1 MRYKDYEGPVEV
13 LVNQKLDEIEEKEH
27 VFILHA
33 VESGS
38 RAWGFASPDSDYD
51 VRFIYVREPKEYLKL
66 QQARDVIEWELDE
79 TLDINGWDLQ
89 KALRQYHRS
98 NATLFEW
105 ANSPVV
111 YRTTKMWKEIHE
123 KASPYFAVKSSLY
136 HYYGTA
142 KKNYLEYLTGEEV
155 NYKKYFYVIRPI
167 LACKWIEER
176 KCPPPVLFSELL
188 EAELPEPREGTCISG
203 DIQDSAYKSGEIR
216 AAVEQLLEIK
226 ARMPESGCGPRVDVL
241 NHFIEAE
248 IVHFK
253 EMTDHLPDDR
263 KEEWEPLNEIFYRLC
278 FGGLADTEEERK
290 NS

>member
-1 MRYKDYEGPVEV
+1 MRYKEFEGPVEE
-13 LVNQKLDEIEEKEH
+13 LVNRKLDEIEKNEN

-51 VRFIYVREPKEYLKL
+51 VRFIYMRRAEDYLKL
-66 QQARDVIEWELDE
+66 QPIRDVIEWELDE

-111 YRTTKMWKEIHE
+111 YRTTEVWKNIHE

-142 KKNYLEYLTGEEV
+142 KKNFLEYLTGEEV
-155 NYKKYFYVIRPI
+155 NYKKYFYVIRPV
-167 LACKWIEER
+167 LACLWIEE
-176 KCPPPVLFSELL
+176 KQCPPPVLFSELL
-188 EAELPEPREGTCISG
+188 EAEL
-203 DIQDSAYKSGEIR
+203 GERGANGVRTDGIR
-216 AAVEQLLEIK
+216 AAIEALLKIK
-226 ARMPESGCGPRVDVL
+226 AQMPESGCGPRVELL

-248 IVHFK
+248 IAHFK
-253 EMTDHLPDDR
+253 EVTDHLPDDR
-263 KEEWEPLNEIFYRLC
+263 KEEWEPLNELFYQLC
-278 FGGLADTEEERK
+278 MGELF
-290 NS
+290 

>member
-1 MRYKDYEGPVEV
+1 MRYKDFEGPVEA
-13 LVNQKLDEIEEKEH
+13 LVNQKLDEVEEKEH

-111 YRTTKMWKEIHE
+111 YRTTDVWKEIHE
-123 KASPYFAVKSSLY
+123 KASPYFAVKSALY

-188 EAELPEPREGTCISG
+188 EGNLSNTNE
-203 DIQDSAYKSGEIR
+203 KNVEIR
-216 AAVEQLLEIK
+216 AAVDQLLEIK
-226 ARMPESGCGPRVDVL
+226 MQMPESGCGPRVEVL
-241 NHFIEAE
+241 NHFIEGE
-248 IVHFK
+248 IAHFK
-253 EMTDHLPDDR
+253 EMTEHLPDDR

-278 FGGLADTEEERK
+278 FGGLTDTEEERK